1 MVVYPPH
8 RIPVDLVRKQIA
20 GTKSRWLETRQS
32 SSLRDAVVRVRAT
45 IRRPWAVFLLSGAPL
60 PPPRRPKGAQHEIV
74 RARLSSAVLGH
85 AAAPLD
91 ASHEPRGGG
100 SCGVGGMSSLGS
112 QHLDTRSLRDT
123 HALPKCLTGCSYF
136 LATRAFR
143 AIVTRT
149 TYREGGQGESGR
161 PLEPFATYSAAFFL
175 SRCSLPRLYPIVTL
189 PP

>member
-1 MVVYPPH
+1 M
-8 RIPVDLVRKQIA
+8 
-20 GTKSRWLETRQS
+20 
-32 SSLRDAVVRVRAT
+32 
-45 IRRPWAVFLLSGAPL
+45 FLLSGAPL
-60 PPPRRPKGAQHEIV
+60 SPPRQPKGRNTRSCALGCLRRCSATLLLRSTPAMN
-74 RARLSSAVLGH
+74 RA
-85 AAAPLD
+85 
-91 ASHEPRGGG
+91 GGG

-112 QHLDTRSLRDT
+112 QHLDTRSSRDT

-161 PLEPFATYSAAFFL
+161 PLEPFGTYSAAFFL
-175 SRCSLPRLYPIVTL
+175 SRCSLPRLFPIATL